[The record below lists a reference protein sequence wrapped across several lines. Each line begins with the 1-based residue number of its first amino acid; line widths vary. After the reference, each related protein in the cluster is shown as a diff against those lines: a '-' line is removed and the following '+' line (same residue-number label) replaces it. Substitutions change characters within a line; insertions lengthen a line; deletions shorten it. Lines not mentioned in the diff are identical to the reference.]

1 MPKTRP
7 NSRSLEAEA
16 TAHSLSLFEGATV
29 ADAAT
34 SAEAQEPK
42 LLRRAGQGR
51 AQPVKKPRYLLEG
64 ETRLDTTTA
73 QLVSQLSGLR
83 WPRKWSAIRRY
94 DLLAAAEIERL
105 KKEWGDEP
113 SPLLTR
119 KTRDGVETVELSAR
133 GEEALV
139 AREGERGFR
148 RVVKG
153 ESGLT
158 REYFIKRLTTSDG
171 FIETRLSWFGAAWPL
186 FEEASAKIE
195 SSFQAFL
202 TQNSGPQRSLF
213 EDLDAAERDRA
224 DSQLRLMES
233 VRNGR
238 LVLDYLMRTFGR
250 DGTNPVRVA
259 AWDLRALLGCENDP
273 HGMRRVRGCLEALS
287 EIRFEMHLKGGAQ
300 KARSFGALISEIQY
314 SGGGSGDHGDGW
326 FAIHLAPSALGCL
339 AVFGAE
345 SQETLPR
352 PRTIAPAA
360 LDNASEFD
368 WQRSLSPAER
378 ERLKSGFTRSQMAL
392 APHYD
397 RAHGLSA
404 TQAELL
410 RWIERQLTQER
421 DASRFKHTVVTPGDR
436 TPRLYSRIFCPALPQ
451 GRSFLGALGHFRDR
465 PERGRRL
472 ASLAK
477 EIGVIWP
484 SPRAKISY
492 RAAIEALLNDLRLI
506 VEEVLDGT
514 IVVCLPNIS
523 DQTRRRGE
531 NWDWRLLNETSEFAP
546 EFLAA
551 HGTFL
556 CFISPDYS
564 ARLIEKLERYY
575 QERFE
580 RGETPYLI
588 KVRRADE
595 IIEFDASVSKNQSSV
610 LDTPEITDSERG
622 VTKTQTSKMDTPQI
636 TSFNSTVSKTELS
649 KTNTPQ
655 IIGVPETAFTPHGS
669 QTTLNSRLKAARLRL
684 GLTQKKLAQIL
695 GVSQVMI
702 SKWEKGISQIERETP
717 SPTPISEEMTVKI
730 EIWIKNNN

>member
-1 MPKTRP
+1 MPKSRP
-7 NSRSLEAEA
+7 DRRSMRAQA
-16 TAHSLSLFEGATV
+16 TAHSLSLFEGATEEKTV
-29 ADAAT
+29 T
-34 SAEAQEPK
+34 STEVKESNPQK
-42 LLRRAGQGR
+42 RAGQGK
-51 AQPVKKPRYLLEG
+51 AQLSESIKKPRYLLEG

-94 DLLAAAEIERL
+94 DLLVAAEIERL
-105 KKEWGDEP
+105 QKEWGDN
-113 SPLLTR
+113 SSLLLTR

-133 GEEALV
+133 GEEELI

-195 SSFQAFL
+195 RGFQAFL
-202 TQNSGPQRSLF
+202 AQNNGAQRSLF

-273 HGMRRVRGCLEALS
+273 HGMRSVRGCLEALS
-287 EIRFEMHLKGGAQ
+287 EIRFEMHLKGGSQ
-300 KARSFGALISEIQY
+300 KARSFGALISEVQY
-314 SGGGSGDHGDGW
+314 LGGGSGDHSDGW

-339 AVFGAE
+339 AVFGVEPQQA
-345 SQETLPR
+345 LAP

-368 WQRSLSPAER
+368 WKRSLSPAER

-410 RWIERQLTQER
+410 RWIERQLTQQR
-421 DASRFKHTVVTPGDR
+421 DTSRFKNTVVTPGDR
-436 TPRLYSRIFCPALPQ
+436 TPRLYSHIFCSALPQ
-451 GRSFLGALGHFRDR
+451 GRTFLGALGHFRDR
-465 PERGRRL
+465 PERGRKL

-477 EIGVIWP
+477 EIGVVWP

-492 RAAIEALLNDLRLI
+492 RATIEALLSDLCLI
-506 VEEVLDGT
+506 VEEVLDG
-514 IVVCLPNIS
+514 VVVACLPGRS
-523 DQTRRRGE
+523 GQTKRRGE
-531 NWDWRLLNETSEFAP
+531 NWDWRLLSATNEFSP
-546 EFLAA
+546 EFLAT

-556 CFISPDYS
+556 CFISPDYG

-588 KVRRADE
+588 KVRRTDE
-595 IIEFDASVSKNQSSV
+595 ITESDSGISVSQSLG
-610 LDTPEITDSERG
+610 LDTPEITDLKR
-622 VTKTQTSKMDTPQI
+622 V
-636 TSFNSTVSKTELS
+636 VSKTQSS
-649 KTNTPQ
+649 KTDTSIVTNA
-655 IIGVPETAFTPHGS
+655 PEVAHISEVALTSYGH
-669 QTTLNSRLKAARLRL
+669 QTTLNSRLKMTRLQR
-684 GLTQKKLAQIL
+684 GLTQKQLAQTL
-695 GVSQVMI
+695 GVSQAMV
-702 SKWEKGISQIERETP
+702 SKWEKGASQFGEETP
-717 SPTPISEEMTVKI
+717 LPDPISEEMTEKI
-730 EIWIKNNN
+730 EYWVRNNN